1 MYTRKKSIYS
11 GICFILILAATAITS
26 CGRDSR
32 FREELVLLDSA
43 LAAKPDSVYNV
54 LADMKDEAMK
64 QSVSDRMYYE
74 LMLADAQNKAYI
86 DFTTDSVMK
95 SVAEYCDNDVI
106 ATEAVWNATKADFK
120 ARQILVD
127 NNHYEA
133 I

>member
-1 MYTRKKSIYS
+1 M
-11 GICFILILAATAITS
+11 AATAITS

-32 FREELVLLDSA
+32 FREELISLDSV

-54 LADMKDEAMK
+54 LADMRDEAMK

-95 SVAEYCDNDVI
+95 SVAELLASGKRLEDVI
-106 ATEAVWNATKADFK
+106 SITDCAERSGAVGLTVSIAMRLEDATSSQ
-120 ARQILVD
+120 RMCLVLSKVQ
-127 NNHYEA
+127 
-133 I
+133 